1 MRVLHVISDSNVG
14 GAGVLLTSLLR
25 HFDTSRVQSV
35 VALPRDSALIER
47 IAPLGVP
54 IRLLQYRADR
64 PTLQS
69 VNEIA
74 RLISLDRIDVVHAN
88 AAINARIAGRRCH
101 RAVVHTRH
109 CCYAPSGMMKARAI
123 RRLAGYCNNAL
134 SDLAVATA
142 DAARDDLCRLGV
154 NDARIAVII
163 NGSEAVRE
171 VFETELNVAR
181 KRWNVAPDAFVVGIC
196 ARLEPCKEHETF
208 LRAARYVLEKTDRE
222 VCFLIVG
229 EGSRHKELERLAAT
243 LAISGQVRFTGFL
256 ADVAPAYRLMN
267 LNVNCSSGTE
277 TSCLA
282 VSEGMSAGVPAI
294 VSDYGGNRAM
304 IGDSLAGRVYPV
316 GDSDAL
322 AKIILE
328 VLDDPAMESRMRQ
341 AARERYL
348 DAFSPLR
355 MTEEVT
361 RLYEGLAAHRGG

>member
-142 DAARDDLCRLGV
+142 DERASGNGVIFNGNVNFAGANAASLV
-154 NDARIAVII
+154 ND
-163 NGSEAVRE
+163 
-171 VFETELNVAR
+171 FLH
-181 KRWNVAPDAFVVGIC
+181 FVCPFRSVNRSSKIC
-196 ARLEPCKEHETF
+196 F
-208 LRAARYVLEKTDRE
+208 
-222 VCFLIVG
+222 F
-229 EGSRHKELERLAAT
+229 T
-243 LAISGQVRFTGFL
+243 LL
-256 ADVAPAYRLMN
+256 CADL
-267 LNVNCSSGTE
+267 SS
-277 TSCLA
+277 
-282 VSEGMSAGVPAI
+282 
-294 VSDYGGNRAM
+294 
-304 IGDSLAGRVYPV
+304 
-316 GDSDAL
+316 
-322 AKIILE
+322 
-328 VLDDPAMESRMRQ
+328 
-341 AARERYL
+341 
-348 DAFSPLR
+348 
-355 MTEEVT
+355 
-361 RLYEGLAAHRGG
+361 